1 MTADV
6 VSTVF
11 FASLEH
17 RAITNRME
25 PFIFVALEFV
35 TPFLKSKKFDWF
47 YKSLFKKYYFSR
59 TLIRRFFNLATS
71 ISWCILEMHFINTKL

>member
-17 RAITNRME
+17 RVITNGVE

-35 TPFLKSKKFDWF
+35 TPFLKSKKFDCGF
-47 YKSLFKKYYFSR
+47 
-59 TLIRRFFNLATS
+59 
-71 ISWCILEMHFINTKL
+71 TKDYLKNIIIVGP